1 MKRGTPT
8 GNNRKTFSASKSVLH
23 ANIDNDLREANWKRC
38 TTLCIL
44 FSLFVCV
51 IYWQV
56 QQSKC
61 RMTFLM
67 TEYQIG
73 HIGNDRIPT
82 FLMTEYQID
91 CISIDRRGGVYARSS
106 PIFFQRKIIY
116 VPRGAGADS
125 IAKRVTCFPESW
137 WKDSKVPRGAG
148 ADSTAKRVTCFPE
161 SW

>member
-1 MKRGTPT
+1 MTSVKPI
-8 GNNRKTFSASKSVLH
+8 GNAVLLCVYSSLYLCGSFISFRFFCIIHFHYFIFNFGSFLQKTHK
-23 ANIDNDLREANWKRC
+23 
-38 TTLCIL
+38 
-44 FSLFVCV
+44 CV
-51 IYWQV
+51 IYWKV

-137 WKDSKVPRGAG
+137 
-148 ADSTAKRVTCFPE
+148 
-161 SW
+161 